1 MTTAFIIE
9 LGKYIQSNDNFI
21 ETLVDKHTLLKAE
34 YELKIAEKNQNIID
48 TTMYLETL
56 HDEVDKINY
65 NIYLEKVSKAKININ
80 YI

>member
-21 ETLVDKHTLLKAE
+21 EILVDKRNLLKAE
-34 YELKIAEKNQNIID
+34 YELKLAEKKQNVID
-48 TTMYLETL
+48 T
-56 HDEVDKINY
+56 I
-65 NIYLEKVSKAKININ
+65 IYLEKIDNEVQLDYNTYLEKVKEAKININ

>member
-21 ETLVDKHTLLKAE
+21 ETLVDKHNLLKAE
-34 YELKIAEKNQNIID
+34 YELKITEKKQNIID
-48 TTMYLETL
+48 TAMYLENV
-56 HDEVDKINY
+56 DKEVDKIKY
-65 NIYLEKVSKAKININ
+65 NTYLEKVAKAKININ

>member
-21 ETLVDKHTLLKAE
+21 ETLVDKHNLLKAE
-34 YELKIAEKNQNIID
+34 YELKLAEKKQNVID
-48 TTMYLETL
+48 T
-56 HDEVDKINY
+56 I
-65 NIYLEKVSKAKININ
+65 IYLEKNDNEVQLDYNTYLEKVKEAKININ

>member
-21 ETLVDKHTLLKAE
+21 ETLVDKRNLLKAE
-34 YELKIAEKNQNIID
+34 YELKLAEKNQNVID
-48 TTMYLETL
+48 T
-56 HDEVDKINY
+56 I
-65 NIYLEKVSKAKININ
+65 IYLEKIDNEVQLDYNTYLEKVKEAKININ